1 MKLSIRAAL
10 NVDTM
15 ELIISGIEQLLKIM
29 K

>member
-1 MKLSIRAAL
+1 MKLSKRAAL

-15 ELIISGIEQLLKIM
+15 ELINSGVEQLLKIM